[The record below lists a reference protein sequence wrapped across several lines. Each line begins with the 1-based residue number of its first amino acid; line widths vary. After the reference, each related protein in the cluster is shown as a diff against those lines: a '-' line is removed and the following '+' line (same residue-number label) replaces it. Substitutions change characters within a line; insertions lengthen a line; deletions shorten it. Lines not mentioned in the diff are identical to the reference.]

1 MILVSGGTGSFGHA
15 YVKRHLMQSEEC
27 CEFACYEDE
36 GCRCVGCVKPRFRI
50 LSRDEEKQRAMAAEF
65 PDVEY
70 VIGDVR
76 DLETVRR
83 AMRGVD
89 RVFHAAALKQVPQ
102 CESAPIEAVRTN
114 VHGTDNVCRAATEH
128 GAKVVLLSTDKAV
141 EPVGVMGATKMLAE
155 SVATS
160 WGYNVVRYGNVIG
173 SRGSIVPIFR
183 EKVAQG
189 KPIPITDPEMTR
201 FLITMDEA
209 MGLLDL
215 AMDHA
220 PAGLV
225 YVPKLPAA
233 TVEQMARCIA
243 PGHPTQI
250 MGVRPGEK
258 KHELLIAADEY
269 ADDYG
274 GFHVV
279 HPAQPGQGSPV
290 SSETAPRLTDA
301 ELTALLP

>member
-1 MILVSGGTGSFGHA
+1 MILVTGGTGSFGHA
-15 YVKRHLMQSEEC
+15 FVKRHLNESV
-27 CEFACYEDE
+27 
-36 GCRCVGCVKPRFRI
+36 RV

-102 CESAPIEAVRTN
+102 CEAAPVEAVRTN

-183 EKVAQG
+183 QLVSIG
-189 KPIPITDPEMTR
+189 KPITITDPEMTR
-201 FLITMDEA
+201 FLITMTEA

-215 AMDHA
+215 AMEHI

-233 TVEQMARCIA
+233 DVAQMARCIA
-243 PGHPTQI
+243 PEHPTATV
-250 MGVRPGEK
+250 GVRPGEK
-258 KHELLIAADEY
+258 KHELLIAADEF

-274 GFHVV
+274 SFYVV
-279 HPAQPGQGSPV
+279 HPQLPGNGHAV

-301 ELTALLP
+301 ELTALL